1 MAGPRPVRDSST
13 LSNYTTW
20 MSSHV
25 TANFEI
31 LFDDKTLVGN
41 VIHQLKSNTNGQSR
55 EIILDTS
62 YLDIRDIK
70 VDGGKLLNW
79 ELLPRI
85 EPYGSALKIKLENSV
100 EFGKE
105 IQIDVCCSG
114 SFRVDIQQ

>member
-1 MAGPRPVRDSST
+1 MSRRISKSS
-13 LSNYTTW
+13 L
-20 MSSHV
+20 M
-25 TANFEI
+25 I
-31 LFDDKTLVGN
+31 CKTLVGN

-70 VDGGKLLNW
+70 VEGGKPLNW
-79 ELLPRI
+79 EFLPRI

-114 SFRVDIQQ
+114 PFRVDIQQ

>member
-1 MAGPRPVRDSST
+1 MARHVRDPST

-20 MSSHV
+20 TSCHV
-25 TANFEI
+25 TADFEI

-41 VIHQLKSNTNGQSR
+41 VIHQLKSNTNCQSR

-62 YLDIRDIK
+62 YLDIGDIK

-79 ELLPRI
+79 KLLPRI
-85 EPYGSALKIKLENSV
+85 EPYGSALVINLENGM

-105 IQIDVCCSG
+105 IQIDVCYSIYDS
-114 SFRVDIQQ
+114 SFRVDK